1 LGGAIAA
8 VFESKGEILV
18 EDERTLMSIQ
28 TRLISLALIC
38 SAAASTLGQ
47 QAKKKIEN
55 AEQLPVHSYPVPGKA
70 SVLLTDD
77 AAFKVFVAAL
87 EKDLENDL
95 QNYDIED
102 KTTLKKY
109 YGPLMQ
115 IAILQGRY
123 DDALSYLRK
132 ANALEDKPAAKA
144 MAGMLDQPLID
155 AKKAGDGQDK
165 VIFETEFK
173 ERLQTL
179 PYEAVQND
187 LKEMKSNFEII
198 SSNLLSGLIEQQYDT
213 LAQKTG
219 IIPKNAAIDILDT
232 RFTIREVL
240 PYKDF
245 VTAQLQTLVDAHKVE
260 KQDIWAARNVI
271 LADALELATV
281 VTAIWDVGVDPSVF
295 PGKMWINKKEIPDNG
310 KDDDGNGYID
320 DVYGIGWTWDGKKD
334 VGPLRKLDVT
344 QAQIDTAKKYIKGFS
359 DMEANLDTAEAQEW
373 KKKLSQLP
381 KDQVKLFFEGIR
393 LYGNYAHGTHV
404 AGIAIAGNPAARIL
418 VIRNDFPYEMI
429 PPPPNQEWAEG
440 QASMLR
446 DSVRYMRDNGVR
458 VVNMSWGTSP
468 QEIEDDMQ
476 ASGAGGPV
484 EQRHATAAKYFQMF
498 KESFV
503 KAMQEAPNI
512 LFVAGAGN
520 SNNDARFDEFIPA
533 AIDLPNTMTAGAV
546 DKAGEEAS
554 FTSFGKVDVYAN
566 GYEVDSVLP
575 GGDHQSWSGTSAA
588 APQVT
593 NLAAKLFAKYPQFT
607 AVQVKKLI
615 VDGSDE
621 KEITGRK
628 IRLLNERRSFEL
640 ASQTAGLK

>member
-1 LGGAIAA
+1 
-8 VFESKGEILV
+8 
-18 EDERTLMSIQ
+18 MSIQ
-28 TRLISLALIC
+28 IRLISLALIC
-38 SAAASTLGQ
+38 GVAVSTLGQ

-55 AEQLPVHSYPVPGKA
+55 AEQLPVHSYAAPGKA
-70 SVLLTDD
+70 SALLTDD
-77 AAFKVFVAAL
+77 AAFKLFIAAL
-87 EKDLENDL
+87 QKDLENDL
-95 QNYDIED
+95 QSYDIED
-102 KTTLKKY
+102 NTTLKKC

-132 ANALEDKPAAKA
+132 RDALEEKPAAKA
-144 MAGMLDQPLID
+144 MAGLLDQPLID
-155 AKKAGDGQDK
+155 AKEAGESQAQ
-165 VIFETEFK
+165 VIFEAEFK
-173 ERLQTL
+173 ERLQKL
-179 PYEAVQND
+179 SYEVVQNE
-187 LKEMKSNFEII
+187 LKEMKSGFEII
-198 SSNLLSGLIEQQYDT
+198 SQNLLTGVIEQRYDT

-219 IIPKNAAIDILDT
+219 TIPKNVGVDILDA

-245 VTAQLQTLVDAHKVE
+245 VVAQLQMLIDAHKIE
-260 KQDIWAARNVI
+260 KQDIWAARTVALSDSDK
-271 LADALELATV
+271 LALV
-281 VTAIWDVGVDPSVF
+281 VTCIWDVGVDPSVF
-295 PGKMWINKKEIPDNG
+295 PGRMWVNKKEIPDNG
-310 KDDDGNGYID
+310 KDDDGNGYVD
-320 DVYGIGWTWDGKKD
+320 DVYGIGWTWYGKKD
-334 VGPLRKLDVT
+334 VGPLRKLNVT
-344 QAQIDTAKKYIKGFS
+344 RAQIDTDKQYLKGLE
-359 DMEANLDTAEAQEW
+359 DMTANLDTKDAREL
-373 KKKLSQLP
+373 KKKLSELP
-381 KDQVKLFFEGIR
+381 KDQVKPVIEGIK
-393 LYGNYAHGTHV
+393 LYLEYAHGTHV

-418 VIRNDFPYEMI
+418 VIRNDWPYELI

-458 VVNMSWGTSP
+458 VVNMSWKISP
-468 QEIEDDMQ
+468 DEIEDDMQ
-476 ASGAGGPV
+476 ASGAGGTV
-484 EQRHATAAKYFQMF
+484 EQRHAAAAKYFQMF

-512 LFVAGAGN
+512 LFVAAAGN
-520 SNNDARFDEFIPA
+520 ANNDPRFDEFIPS

-546 DKAGEEAS
+546 DKAGDEAA

-575 GGDHQSWSGTSAA
+575 GGDHLSASGTSAA

-593 NLAAKLFAKYPQFT
+593 NLAAKLFAKYPQLT
-607 AVQVKKLI
+607 AVRVKKLI

-640 ASQTAGLK
+640 ASQIASLK

>member
-1 LGGAIAA
+1 
-8 VFESKGEILV
+8 
-18 EDERTLMSIQ
+18 MSIQ
-28 TRLISLALIC
+28 IRLISLALIC
-38 SAAASTLGQ
+38 GVAVSTLGQ

-55 AEQLPVHSYPVPGKA
+55 AEQLPVHSYAAPGKA
-70 SVLLTDD
+70 SALLTDD
-77 AAFKVFVAAL
+77 AAFKLFIAAL
-87 EKDLENDL
+87 QKDLENDL
-95 QNYDIED
+95 QSYDIED
-102 KTTLKKY
+102 NTTLKKC

-132 ANALEDKPAAKA
+132 RDALEEKPAAKA
-144 MAGMLDQPLID
+144 MAGLLDQPLID
-155 AKKAGDGQDK
+155 AKEAGESQAQ
-165 VIFETEFK
+165 VIFEAEFK
-173 ERLQTL
+173 ERLQKL
-179 PYEAVQND
+179 SYEVVQNE
-187 LKEMKSNFEII
+187 LKEMKSGFEII
-198 SSNLLSGLIEQQYDT
+198 SQNLLTGVIEQRYDT

-219 IIPKNAAIDILDT
+219 TIPKNVGVDILDA

-245 VTAQLQTLVDAHKVE
+245 VVAQLQMLIDAHKIE
-260 KQDIWAARNVI
+260 KQDIWAARTVALSDSDK
-271 LADALELATV
+271 LALV
-281 VTAIWDVGVDPSVF
+281 VTCIWDVGVDPSVF
-295 PGKMWINKKEIPDNG
+295 PGRMWVNKKEIPDNG
-310 KDDDGNGYID
+310 KDDDGNGYVD
-320 DVYGIGWTWDGKKD
+320 DVYGIGWTWYGKKD
-334 VGPLRKLDVT
+334 VGPLRKLNVT
-344 QAQIDTAKKYIKGFS
+344 RAQIDTDKQYLKGLE
-359 DMEANLDTAEAQEW
+359 DMTANLDTKDAREL
-373 KKKLSQLP
+373 KKKLSELP
-381 KDQVKLFFEGIR
+381 KDQVKPVIEGIK
-393 LYGNYAHGTHV
+393 LYLEYAHGTHV

-418 VIRNDFPYEMI
+418 VIRNDWPYELI

-458 VVNMSWGTSP
+458 VVNMSWKISP
-468 QEIEDDMQ
+468 DEIEDDMQ
-476 ASGAGGPV
+476 ASGAGGTV
-484 EQRHATAAKYFQMF
+484 EQRHAAAAKYFQMF

-512 LFVAGAGN
+512 LFVAAAGN
-520 SNNDARFDEFIPA
+520 ANNDPRFDEFIPS

-546 DKAGEEAS
+546 DKAGDEAA

-575 GGDHQSWSGTSAA
+575 GGDHLSASGTSAA

-593 NLAAKLFAKYPQFT
+593 NLAAKLFAKYPQLT
-607 AVQVKKLI
+607 AVRLKKLI

-640 ASQTAGLK
+640 ASQIASLK